1 MPDHCTLK
9 TRSGADCRAWAI
21 PGTDRCSQH
30 AAERLRPRLTPEV
43 TDRLLVLLR
52 NGDHVDIA
60 CEAAGIP
67 RRTFYDWWRR
77 GDLDL
82 DDPSCADL
90 RLFRAR
96 VEEAKSVA
104 ESRQVMVISQ
114 AAKTHWQAAAWLLE
128 RRYPDRWARVSQRGD
143 TAATPEPVAAPDDP
157 FTEVDEL
164 AARRRNPA

>member
-67 RRTFYDWWRR
+67 RRTKPKR
-77 GDLDL
+77 L
-82 DDPSCADL
+82 PPQPNSCGMAP
-90 RLFRAR
+90 RFCFR
-96 VEEAKSVA
+96 
-104 ESRQVMVISQ
+104 
-114 AAKTHWQAAAWLLE
+114 
-128 RRYPDRWARVSQRGD
+128 
-143 TAATPEPVAAPDDP
+143 
-157 FTEVDEL
+157 
-164 AARRRNPA
+164 